1 MSQRLIGET
10 NVIFF
15 DETYWLNRLVKNLIK
30 TETKS
35 IPRKKRSN
43 LKLRIR
49 KENNNTSSIEDAQ
62 LTHKR

>member
-1 MSQRLIGET
+1 MSQMLIGET

-35 IPRKKRSN
+35 IPRTKVDLTLNS
-43 LKLRIR
+43 IR

-62 LTHKR
+62 LTHK